1 MIADMLKPY
10 QRVAAERIADCKRML
25 LADQPGLGKT
35 FTSLGAL
42 ELSGVLT
49 AGAVALVVAP
59 LITCDTAWGPT
70 IRKYMPEVNF
80 IDGFSGSRKQRDKRI
95 SVSVRDDVPNVIVTN
110 HDSIGVTPK
119 DVPHLP
125 SLHALRPVAILIDE
139 SHAVLPMQY
148 DRPWDATQFWRGLYA
163 LNGES
168 AGVLRLAISGTPD
181 RGKLYYRFGTWR
193 FLLPKQ
199 LGPKVTQ
206 YQDWLERTFFTWRV
220 PMRLRNRTVN
230 VLKVGHLRSPDNWK
244 NLDRVLMIRRTKREV
259 AQDLPDKQYVDVD
272 VPFSVP
278 LLQAYEDFVDEFVK
292 TDDDSDSNAL
302 VFALRATQFAVCE
315 WTSVDGVVTPVLGG
329 ESLKRDW
336 LIDWL
341 RSRNLHADADDAP
354 MGKVVVSSQFTRVL
368 VWLQREFERVG
379 VKSEILSGN
388 VSQAERLRVQR
399 EFQDADSSLR
409 VVLLSARMGVGI
421 DLDAADD
428 LVFVDIPV
436 NPDVQEQVEDR
447 VHRVSRVHQVTIW
460 RLRSRGTI
468 DMTVSARNDEIYQ
481 QTRHLLDG
489 VRNVSFERKVL
500 ERLGV

>member
-1 MIADMLKPY
+1 
-10 QRVAAERIADCKRML
+10 
-25 LADQPGLGKT
+25 
-35 FTSLGAL
+35 
-42 ELSGVLT
+42 
-49 AGAVALVVAP
+49 
-59 LITCDTAWGPT
+59 
-70 IRKYMPEVNF
+70 
-80 IDGFSGSRKQRDKRI
+80 
-95 SVSVRDDVPNVIVTN
+95 
-110 HDSIGVTPK
+110 
-119 DVPHLP
+119 
-125 SLHALRPVAILIDE
+125 
-139 SHAVLPMQY
+139 
-148 DRPWDATQFWRGLYA
+148 
-163 LNGES
+163 
-168 AGVLRLAISGTPD
+168 
-181 RGKLYYRFGTWR
+181 
-193 FLLPKQ
+193 
-199 LGPKVTQ
+199 
-206 YQDWLERTFFTWRV
+206 
-220 PMRLRNRTVN
+220 
-230 VLKVGHLRSPDNWK
+230 
-244 NLDRVLMIRRTKREV
+244 
-259 AQDLPDKQYVDVD
+259 
-272 VPFSVP
+272 
-278 LLQAYEDFVDEFVK
+278 
-292 TDDDSDSNAL
+292 
-302 VFALRATQFAVCE
+302 
-315 WTSVDGVVTPVLGG
+315 VLGG